1 MRIQRTVNT
10 SIFESFSEHEIG
22 LELKAISAFLDR
34 HVEVLDWISAD
45 LRVKAVQKTGRAR
58 LPVECVVRCAL
69 LKQMRQLSYHELS
82 FHLCDSASFQA
93 FARLPMGWFPK
104 KSALRDTI
112 SRITPETW
120 ERINH
125 CVLQEAQLE
134 KIENARKIRIDS
146 TVTELDIHEPTDSSL
161 LFDSV
166 RVMTRLL
173 KAVGK
178 LSGKPVIEFVNH
190 QRRAK
195 RRAHQIFN
203 TKGMTEKVLLYA
215 DLIKVTSVTLS
226 HLETA
231 EIAVDLS
238 CTDVHKKAKWQ
249 AEVERF
255 KPLIQRIIDKTQR
268 HVFNDEKVRA
278 QEKIFS
284 LFEDHTDI
292 VIKGARDIEYGH
304 KLNLS
309 SGKSG
314 LILDVVIE
322 EGNPADTDRLLPML
336 ERHVALFDQPPR
348 QVAADGG
355 YASGAN
361 LEAVKAMGVTDMGV
375 TDMAFNKK
383 RGLSIADMAKSAWVY
398 RQLKNFRAG
407 IEAGISCLKRAY
419 GLTRCT
425 WKGLQHYRSFIWSS
439 VVSHNLT
446 VMARLRPV

>member
-1 MRIQRTVNT
+1 MC
-10 SIFESFSEHEIG
+10 EHETG
-22 LELKAISAFLDR
+22 LELKEISAFLDR
-34 HVEVLDWISAD
+34 HVEVLYWVATG
-45 LRVKAVQKTGRAR
+45 LPVNAVQKTGRAG
-58 LPVECVVRCAL
+58 LPVECVVRRAL
-69 LKQMRQLSYHELS
+69 LKRMRQLSYHELS

-104 KSALRDTI
+104 KSALQDTI

-125 CVLQEAQLE
+125 CVLQEAQHE
-134 KIENARKIRIDS
+134 KVENARKIRIDS
-146 TVTELDIHEPTDSSL
+146 TVTESDIHEPTDSSL

-178 LSGKPVIEFVNH
+178 LPGKPVIEFVNH

-203 TKGMTEKVLLYA
+203 TKGMTEKVPLYA
-215 DLIKVTSVTLS
+215 DLLKVTSVTLAN
-226 HLETA
+226 LETA
-231 EIAVDLS
+231 EMAVNLS
-238 CTDVHKKAKWQ
+238 CTDVHKKANWQ
-249 AEVERF
+249 AEVARF
-255 KPLIQRIIDKTQR
+255 KPCIQRVIDQTQR
-268 HVFNDEKVRA
+268 SVFNDEKVPA

-336 ERHVALFDQPPR
+336 VRHVALFDQDPR

-355 YASGAN
+355 YAGGAS
-361 LEAVKAMGVTDMGV
+361 LEAVKSMGV

-383 RGLSIADMAKSAWVY
+383 RGLAIADMAKSAW
-398 RQLKNFRAG
+398 
-407 IEAGISCLKRAY
+407 GISTIEEFPSRY
-419 GLTRCT
+419 
-425 WKGLQHYRSFIWSS
+425 
-439 VVSHNLT
+439 
-446 VMARLRPV
+446 

>member
-1 MRIQRTVNT
+1 MRIERTVNT
-10 SIFESFSEHEIG
+10 SIFDMFSDHEIG
-22 LELKAISAFLDR
+22 QELKAISTFLDR
-34 HVEVLDWISAD
+34 HVEVLDWVSAD
-45 LRVKAVQKTGRAR
+45 LRVTGVQRTGRAG
-58 LPVECVVRCAL
+58 LPVESVVRCAL
-69 LKQMRQLSYHELS
+69 LKQMRQLSYQELS
-82 FHLCDSASFQA
+82 FHLSDSASFQA
-93 FARLPMGWFPK
+93 FARLPLGWFPK
-104 KSALRDTI
+104 KSVLQNTI
-112 SRITPETW
+112 SRISPEIW

-125 CVLQEAQLE
+125 CVLQEAQQE
-134 KIENARKIRIDS
+134 KIENARTIRIDS
-146 TVTELDIHEPTDSSL
+146 TVTESDIHEPTDSSL
-161 LFDSV
+161 LFDSM

-173 KAVGK
+173 KAAGK
-178 LSGKPVIEFVNH
+178 LPGKPVIDFINH
-190 QRRAK
+190 KRRAK
-195 RRAHQIFN
+195 RRAHEIFN
-203 TKGMTEKVLLYA
+203 TKGMEEKVPLYA
-215 DLIKVTSVTLS
+215 DLIKVTSVTLI
-226 HLETA
+226 HLEKAETA
-231 EIAVDLS
+231 VSLA
-238 CTDVHKKAKWQ
+238 CTDAHRKERWQ
-249 AEVERF
+249 AEVARF
-255 KPLIQRIIDKTQR
+255 KPLIQRVIDQSQR
-268 HVFNDEKVRA
+268 RVFNEEKVPA
-278 QEKIFS
+278 QEKLFS

-292 VIKGARDIEYGH
+292 VIKGSRDIEYGH

-361 LEAVKAMGVTDMGV
+361 LEAVKDMGV

-383 RGLSIADMAKSAWVY
+383 RGLSIPDMPKSAWVY

-425 WKGLQHYRSFIWSS
+425 WKGLQHYRSFVWSS
-439 VVSHNLT
+439 VVGYNLT

>member
-10 SIFESFSEHEIG
+10 SIFETFSEHEIG

-34 HVEVLDWISAD
+34 HVEVLDWVAAD
-45 LRVKAVQKTGRAR
+45 LRVKAVQKTGRAG

-104 KSALRDTI
+104 KSALQDTI

-134 KIENARKIRIDS
+134 KVENARKIRIDS
-146 TVTELDIHEPTDSSL
+146 TVTESDIHEPTDSSL

-178 LSGKPVIEFVNH
+178 LPGKPVIEFVNH

-203 TKGMTEKVLLYA
+203 TKGMTEKVPLYA
-215 DLIKVTSVTLS
+215 DLLKVTSVTLAN
-226 HLETA
+226 LETA
-231 EIAVDLS
+231 EMAVSLS
-238 CTDVHKKAKWQ
+238 CTDVHKKANWQ
-249 AEVERF
+249 AEVARF
-255 KPLIQRIIDKTQR
+255 KPCIQRVIDQTQR
-268 HVFNDEKVRA
+268 RVFNGEKVPA

-284 LFEDHTDI
+284 IFEAHTDI

-361 LEAVKAMGVTDMGV
+361 LEAVKAMGVTDM
-375 TDMAFNKK
+375 AFNKK

-425 WKGLQHYRSFIWSS
+425 WKGLQHYRSFVWSS

>member
-10 SIFESFSEHEIG
+10 SIFDLFSDHAIG
-22 LELKAISAFLDR
+22 LELKTISAFLDR
-34 HVEVLDWISAD
+34 HVEILEWVSAD
-45 LRVKAVQKTGRAR
+45 LHTKDVKRTGRAR
-58 LPVECVVRCAL
+58 LPAECVLRCAL

-82 FHLCDSASFQA
+82 FHLSDSASFQA
-93 FARLPMGWFPK
+93 FARLPLGWFPK
-104 KSALRDTI
+104 KSVLQDTI

-120 ERINH
+120 ERIH
-125 CVLQEAQLE
+125 RCTALEAQQE
-134 KIENARKIRIDS
+134 KIENARTIRIDS
-146 TVTELDIHEPTDSSL
+146 TVTESDIHEPTDSSL

-178 LSGKPVIEFVNH
+178 LAGNPQIEFVNH
-190 QRRAK
+190 KRRAK

-203 TKGMTEKVLLYA
+203 TKGMEKKVPLYA
-215 DLIKVTSVTLS
+215 DLIKVTSVTLAN
-226 HLETA
+226 LATA
-231 EIAVDLS
+231 EIAVNIS
-238 CTDVHKKAKWQ
+238 CTDEHQKIKWQ
-249 AEVERF
+249 AEVARF
-255 KPLIQRIIDKTQR
+255 KPFIQRVIDQSQR
-268 HVFNDEKVRA
+268 RVLNGEKVPA
-278 QEKIFS
+278 EEKIFS

-292 VIKGARDIEYGH
+292 VIKGSRDIEYGH

-322 EGNPADTDRLLPML
+322 EGNPADTDRLLPMI
-336 ERHVALFDQPPR
+336 ERHVALFDKPPR

-361 LEAVKAMGVTDMGV
+361 LEAVKAMGVTDM
-375 TDMAFNKK
+375 AFNKK
-383 RGLSIADMAKSAWVY
+383 RGLNIVDMAKSAWVY

-425 WKGLQHYRSFIWSS
+425 WKGLQHYRSFVWSS

-446 VMARLRPV
+446 LMARLRPI

>member
-1 MRIQRTVNT
+1 MRIQRTANT

-22 LELKAISAFLDR
+22 LELKAISTFLDR
-34 HVEVLDWISAD
+34 HVEVLDWVAAD
-45 LRVKAVQKTGRAR
+45 LRVKAVQKTGRAG

-104 KSALRDTI
+104 KSALQDTI

-134 KIENARKIRIDS
+134 KVENARKIRIDS
-146 TVTELDIHEPTDSSL
+146 TVTESDIHEPTDSSL

-178 LSGKPVIEFVNH
+178 LPGKPVIDFVNH

-203 TKGMTEKVLLYA
+203 TKGMTEKVPLYA
-215 DLIKVTSVTLS
+215 DLIQVTSVTLAN
-226 HLETA
+226 LETA
-231 EIAVDLS
+231 EMAVSLS
-238 CTDVHKKAKWQ
+238 CTDVYKKANWQ
-249 AEVERF
+249 AEVARF
-255 KPLIQRIIDKTQR
+255 KPCIQRVIDQTQR
-268 HVFNDEKVRA
+268 RVFNDEKVPA
-278 QEKIFS
+278 PEKIFS
-284 LFEDHTDI
+284 IFEAHTDI

-361 LEAVKAMGVTDMGV
+361 LEAVKAMGVTDM
-375 TDMAFNKK
+375 AFNKK

-425 WKGLQHYRSFIWSS
+425 WKGLQHYRSFVWSS

>member
-1 MRIQRTVNT
+1 MRIERTVNT
-10 SIFESFSEHEIG
+10 TIFDSFSDHEIG
-22 LELKAISAFLDR
+22 QELKAISSFLDR
-34 HVEVLDWISAD
+34 HSEILDWVSAD
-45 LRVKAVQKTGRAR
+45 LRVKDVKKTGRAG
-58 LPVECVVRCAL
+58 LPAECVVRCAL

-82 FHLCDSASFQA
+82 FHMSDSASFQA
-93 FARLPMGWFPK
+93 FARLPLGWFPK
-104 KSALRDTI
+104 KSVLQDTI
-112 SRITPETW
+112 SRITPQTW

-125 CVLQEAQLE
+125 CTLLEAQQE
-134 KIENARKIRIDS
+134 KVENARTIRIDS
-146 TVTELDIHEPTDSSL
+146 TVTESDIHEPTDSSL

-173 KAVGK
+173 KAAGK
-178 LSGKPVIEFVNH
+178 LPGKPVIEFVNH
-190 QRRAK
+190 IRRAK
-195 RRAHQIFN
+195 RRAHEIFN
-203 TKGMTEKVLLYA
+203 TKGMEEKVPLYA
-215 DLIKVTSVTLS
+215 GLIKVTSVTLS
-226 HLETA
+226 NLEKA
-231 EIAVDLS
+231 EIAVNLS
-238 CTDVHKKAKWQ
+238 CTDVHKKAQWQ
-249 AEVERF
+249 AEVTRF
-255 KPLIQRIIDKTQR
+255 KPSIQRVIDQSQR
-268 HVFNDEKVRA
+268 RVFNGEKVPA

-292 VIKGARDIEYGH
+292 VIKGTRDIEYGH

-336 ERHVALFDQPPR
+336 ERHEAVFGKPPR

-361 LEAVKAMGVTDMGV
+361 LKAAKDMGV
-375 TDMAFNKK
+375 TDVAFNKK
-383 RGLSIADMAKSAWVY
+383 RGLDIVDMAKSAWVY
-398 RQLKNFRAG
+398 RKLKNFRAG

-425 WKGLQHYRSFIWSS
+425 WKGLQHYRSFVWSS